1 MIRKTYVLA
10 GAIALLLVRI
20 PAWAQE
26 KQDIKPTEDLV
37 SRKLIDPP
45 LPSLPRILPAKYS
58 VMGER
63 FKIDEPKRAAQ
74 ATANTP
80 MRLDDL
86 IAEALANNPEIQAAE
101 RMVDAKRAVAPQQ
114 RTLPDPTISGGWM
127 GNIVPPFSVQTG
139 DPSSARTLSVSQDI
153 PFPGKLALQGRIAD
167 TEADATRWNAEQVKL
182 AVISNLKQ
190 AYYDLFFIDKS
201 IEIVDKDKDLLEKLA
216 KIAEARYTVGKGM
229 QQDVIRAQVEV
240 SKLLERLTLLEQRKG
255 VSEAMIRNLLD
266 RPPDAPVGIP
276 VEVTKTNVSY
286 SLSQLD
292 TMAEANSPELKSKE
306 REIDKS
312 ELAMNLAHK
321 NYYPDFGVG
330 FTYYNRPQ
338 MPEMYGVNVTAKVP
352 LYFWKK
358 QRYGVE
364 EAASL
369 LVNARKETETTR
381 ADLFF
386 RVKDQYLAMKASERL
401 MDLYSKA
408 IVPQSSLALDSSLAG
423 YQVGSLD
430 FLSML
435 SNFLDVLNY
444 ELSYY
449 DSLTSYQKAVAHLE
463 AVIGMPLGK

>member
-1 MIRKTYVLA
+1 MIRKIYVLA
-10 GAIALLLVRI
+10 GAMALLLAHI

-26 KQDIKPTEDLV
+26 KPDVKPTEDLV

-45 LPSLPRILPAKYS
+45 LPSLPHILPAKYS

-63 FKIDEPKRAAQ
+63 FKIDEPKRAAE
-74 ATANTP
+74 ASENTP
-80 MRLDDL
+80 IRLDDL

-139 DPSSARTLSVSQDI
+139 DPSSARTLSVSQGI
-153 PFPGKLALQGRIAD
+153 PFPGKLALRGRIAD

-182 AVISNLKQ
+182 KVISNLKQ

-201 IEIVDKDKDLLEKLA
+201 IEIVNKDKDLLEKLS
-216 KIAEARYTVGKGM
+216 KIAEARYAVGKGM
-229 QQDVIRAQVEV
+229 QQDVIRSQVEI
-240 SKLLERLTLLEQRKG
+240 SRLLERLTLLDQRKG
-255 VSEAMIRNLLD
+255 VAEAMIRNLLD
-266 RPPDAPVGIP
+266 RPPEAPIGAP
-276 VEVTKTNVSY
+276 EEVKKTEVSY
-286 SLSQLD
+286 PLSQLD
-292 TMAEANSPELKSKE
+292 ALAEANSPELKSKE
-306 REIDKS
+306 REIDKNK
-312 ELAMNLAHK
+312 LALNLARK

-338 MPEMYGVNVTAKVP
+338 MPEMYGVNVSAKVP

-369 LVNARKETETTR
+369 LVNSRRQTEVTK
-381 ADLFF
+381 ADLFY
-386 RVKDQYLAMKASERL
+386 RVKDQYLAMKTSERL

-408 IVPQSSLALDSSLAG
+408 IVPQSTLALDSSLAS
-423 YQVGSLD
+423 YQVGTVD

-435 SNFLDVLNY
+435 TNFLTVLDYEVNY
-444 ELSYY
+444 YQELTNFQIALARLEPLVGVE
-449 DSLTSYQKAVAHLE
+449 LTK
-463 AVIGMPLGK
+463 